1 MTKEKIPVLL
11 DVPAEMRQRFR
22 KNYVKIT
29 KGSGRLMLYAGD
41 QKVEHLNDDFFGPGI
56 APEDNDPEHLFMIA
70 SRARIGV
77 YATQMGLI
85 ARYGSDYPEVPYLVK
100 LNSKTNLVKT
110 SEADPFSSQWLDVQQ
125 VDDFREES
133 GLKILGVGY
142 TVYLGSDHEAEIL
155 RQAAQLVYEAH
166 RLGYI
171 TVLWMYPRGRAVK
184 DEKDPH
190 LIAGAAGVADAL
202 GSDFAKVNYPVK
214 PGFESSQVFKEAVQ
228 AAGRTKVVCA
238 GGASLDVK
246 SFLQRLHDQIHISGA
261 SGNATGRNIH
271 QKPLDE
277 AVRFCNAIYA
287 ITVEDASV
295 EAALKIYNS
304 ETNSEN

>member
-1 MTKEKIPVLL
+1 M
-11 DVPAEMRQRFR
+11 
-22 KNYVKIT
+22 
-29 KGSGRLMLYAGD
+29 
-41 QKVEHLNDDFFGPGI
+41 EHLNDNNFGPGI
-56 APEDNDPEHLFMIA
+56 TPEDNDPEHLFMIA

-125 VDDFREES
+125 VDDLREES

-171 TVLWMYPRGRAVK
+171 TVLWMYPEAGLLK
-184 DEKDPH
+184 TEKIH
-190 LIAGAAGVADAL
+190 ILIAGAAGVAAAL

-214 PGFESSQVFKEAVQ
+214 PGFESSQVLKEAVQ
-228 AAGRTKVVCA
+228 AAGGQRVQFA
-238 GGASLDVK
+238 PEGRAS
-246 SFLQRLHDQIHISGA
+246 R
-261 SGNATGRNIH
+261 
-271 QKPLDE
+271 
-277 AVRFCNAIYA
+277 
-287 ITVEDASV
+287 
-295 EAALKIYNS
+295 
-304 ETNSEN
+304 

>member
-166 RLGYI
+166 RLGYV

-190 LIAGAAGVADAL
+190 LIAGAAGVAAAL
-202 GSDFAKVNYPVK
+202 GSDFAKVNYPEK

-304 ETNSEN
+304 EINSEN